1 MGLFSRF
8 WHCISEKQ
16 MPLGV
21 HGDCFQGLLQKP
33 KICGCPSLPTKQHSV
48 CIRPAH
54 APLYFSLP
62 LHLLKYL
69 IKHKSRY
76 KYSLVS
82 IFSGT
87 WLVQTELLFR
97 NCLLILDWIQR
108 HRTHGW
114 QMATAL
120 LVLSPGRS
128 RETVRS
134 PKAVPP
140 LHSPVQA
147 SFSYWNSGHNWC
159 QYEPWCPLSYK
170 GEVSVQFVI

>member
-16 MPLGV
+16 MSLGI
-21 HGDCFQGLLQKP
+21 HGDCFQELLQKP
-33 KICGCPSLPTKQHSV
+33 KICGCPSLPTKQRSV

-97 NCLLILDWIQR
+97 SCLLILDWIQR

-120 LVLSPGRS
+120 LVLSPGRP
-128 RETVRS
+128 RETVWSLKQFHLYTRQCRLPFLIETADTTDVSMS
-134 PKAVPP
+134 PDVPWATKAKY
-140 LHSPVQA
+140 LCDS
-147 SFSYWNSGHNWC
+147 
-159 QYEPWCPLSYK
+159 
-170 GEVSVQFVI
+170 